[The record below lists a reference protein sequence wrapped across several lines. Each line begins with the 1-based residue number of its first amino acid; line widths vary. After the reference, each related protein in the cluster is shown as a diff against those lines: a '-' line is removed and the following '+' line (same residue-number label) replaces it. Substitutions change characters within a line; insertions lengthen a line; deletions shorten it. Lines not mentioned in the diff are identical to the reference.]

1 MNHQWIYDV
10 FINFRGDD
18 SRNSLVSHLYA
29 ALSNARINTFLDDEK
44 LHKGSE
50 LQPQLLRAIQ
60 GSQICLVVF
69 SENYSRSSWCL
80 LELEKIMENRGTH
93 GQIVIPIFY
102 HIDPAIVRR
111 QLGNFGKALEITAK
125 KMQSKREKQKLLLQ
139 TWKSA
144 LSQATNL
151 SGWDVTSSRNESE
164 LVQKIVEE
172 VLAKLDNTFMPLPEH
187 TVGLES
193 RVEKM
198 VPWIENNST
207 KVCMIGIWGMGGLG
221 KTTAAKAIYNQ
232 IHRKF
237 VYRSFIENI
246 RETCERDSKGGW
258 HICLQQQLL
267 SDLLKTK
274 EKIHNIASG
283 TIAIKK
289 MLSAKKVLIV
299 LDDVTKVEQV
309 KALYESRKWFGA
321 GSVLIVTSRDAHIL
335 KSLQVDHVYPVN
347 EMDQKESL
355 ELFSW
360 HAFRQASP
368 RADFSELSSSVI
380 KYCGG
385 LPLAAEVIG
394 SYLYGR
400 TREEWTSVL
409 SKLEI
414 IPDHHVQEKL
424 RISYDGLSDGKQKDI
439 FLDICCF
446 FIGKDR
452 AYVTEILN
460 GCGLFASIGISVLI
474 ERSLLKVEKNNK
486 LGMHDLIRDMG
497 REIVRQNSEKDVR
510 QISEKD
516 PGERSRLWFQKDVH
530 DVLTNNTGTKTVE
543 GLVLNLETTSRA
555 SFNTSAFQEMKKLRL
570 LQLDCVDLTG
580 DFGFLSKQLRWVN
593 WRQSTFNHV
602 PNNFYQGNLVVFE
615 LKYSMVKQVWKETPF
630 LDKLKILNLSHSKYL
645 KNTPNFSLLPSLEK
659 LIMKDCPS
667 LSEVHPSIGDLNN
680 LLLINFKDCTSLG
693 NLPREI
699 SQLMSVTTLILDGCS
714 NITELE
720 EDVVQMKSLKTLMA
734 ARTGIEK
741 APFSIVSSK
750 SIVYI
755 SLCGFEGFARDVF
768 PCLIRSWM
776 SPTINSLPHIPHM
789 SLGVE
794 SNDLR
799 LGNQSSTLRSCSTP
813 RSVWVQCCSDIQL
826 TEELKRLLNDLNSVD
841 FTESETSHALQISDL
856 SLKSFVIT
864 LGKSLSQV
872 PSLSF

>member
-424 RISYDGLSDGKQKDI
+424 RISYDGLSD
-439 FLDICCF
+439 
-446 FIGKDR
+446 
-452 AYVTEILN
+452 
-460 GCGLFASIGISVLI
+460 VL
-474 ERSLLKVEKNNK
+474 EY
-486 LGMHDLIRDMG
+486 
-497 REIVRQNSEKDVR
+497 
-510 QISEKD
+510 
-516 PGERSRLWFQKDVH
+516 
-530 DVLTNNTGTKTVE
+530 
-543 GLVLNLETTSRA
+543 
-555 SFNTSAFQEMKKLRL
+555 
-570 LQLDCVDLTG
+570 
-580 DFGFLSKQLRWVN
+580 LS
-593 WRQSTFNHV
+593 S
-602 PNNFYQGNLVVFE
+602 
-615 LKYSMVKQVWKETPF
+615 
-630 LDKLKILNLSHSKYL
+630 
-645 KNTPNFSLLPSLEK
+645 
-659 LIMKDCPS
+659 
-667 LSEVHPSIGDLNN
+667 
-680 LLLINFKDCTSLG
+680 
-693 NLPREI
+693 
-699 SQLMSVTTLILDGCS
+699 
-714 NITELE
+714 
-720 EDVVQMKSLKTLMA
+720 
-734 ARTGIEK
+734 
-741 APFSIVSSK
+741 
-750 SIVYI
+750 
-755 SLCGFEGFARDVF
+755 
-768 PCLIRSWM
+768 
-776 SPTINSLPHIPHM
+776 
-789 SLGVE
+789 
-794 SNDLR
+794 
-799 LGNQSSTLRSCSTP
+799 
-813 RSVWVQCCSDIQL
+813 
-826 TEELKRLLNDLNSVD
+826 
-841 FTESETSHALQISDL
+841 
-856 SLKSFVIT
+856 
-864 LGKSLSQV
+864 
-872 PSLSF
+872 